1 MRCRIKVKEII
12 INKRLVQFMKR
23 TALVFTTLVVLLSFA
38 LCQVVFA
45 VESQLSLESSK
56 NDHLTKKKAIVFT
69 LDASNSMNGNDRNRL
84 AIDSIAQLIYSLPSN
99 YYVGVVAYNTDV
111 VAAVG
116 MVDSESRN
124 SIMAAADSVR
134 YIGYTN
140 AGAGLTKAM
149 ELLDSIDAV
158 EKTIV
163 MLSDGEI
170 IMQGNTATAFSTSQ
184 FQASVTQAKENHV
197 VIHVIGLG
205 DNMEN
210 KENTIFS
217 AATETGG
224 SNYHAPKAAD
234 IQQAIDAILLDQLHI
249 KKTTAAIVDADGG
262 TEILDINIPTSKAT
276 SARILFISDNPIQ
289 NLNADFNAENV
300 RQVSGTRYTL
310 LELNH
315 PSAEKVHVSF
325 QGNAG
330 SQVKVDVIT
339 EYCVTMIPQVTY
351 EDVEPAEEDATHYER
366 TAQINV
372 SFYDVENPER
382 QVLTDSVFEGKSL
395 SGTIDGQE
403 WAGSLKSGAVS
414 LPAQSGIAENQT
426 AEISVAFDNLE
437 TNIIV
442 QQPLTVSLEGAPEL
456 PILMIPL
463 VPAEPPD
470 YRPVIIGVVI
480 GILFVTLLLVYL
492 VVRYKR
498 RKPRTIPD
506 PPFPEPSKYD
516 YTGRLNIYITQ
527 TKSGRDVP
535 PLTYNLFRIP
545 GGKVLSLQEIL
556 DGCNV
561 SEPMEGADR
570 IYFKAGTGRCLVLSN
585 NSDCTIMQNREIL
598 LKGRSY
604 LIGLDSKV
612 DITFEDQITEMAL
625 QYREVRPNELRSYAH
640 N

>member
-1 MRCRIKVKEII
+1 
-12 INKRLVQFMKR
+12 MKR
-23 TALVFTTLVVLLSFA
+23 VFCFFGMVMATLSLV
-38 LCQVVFA
+38 LCQVVSA
-45 VESQLSLESSK
+45 AELQNDN
-56 NDHLTKKKAIVFT
+56 NDHSVQKAIVFAV
-69 LDASNSMNGNDRNRL
+69 DASNSMNGNDGNRF

-111 VAAVG
+111 IAAVG
-116 MVDSESRN
+116 MSDSENRD
-124 SIMAAADSVR
+124 SIMAAANFVR

-149 ELLDSIDAV
+149 ELLDTIDAA
-158 EKTIV
+158 EKTVV

-170 IMQGNTATAFSTSQ
+170 IMQDDTATALSSSQ
-184 FQASVTQAKENHV
+184 FQAAVTQAKEKQV

-205 DNMEN
+205 ADMEN

-217 AATETGG
+217 ASAETGG
-224 SNYHAPKAAD
+224 SNYHAPKAED
-234 IQQAIDAILLDQLHI
+234 IQQAVDSILLDQLHI

-262 TEILDINIPTSKAT
+262 TETLDINIPTSNAT
-276 SARILFISDNPIQ
+276 NARILFISDNPIE
-289 NLNADFNAENV
+289 NLNADFNAGNV
-300 RQVSGTRYTL
+300 RQVSGAHYTL

-339 EYCVTMIPQVTY
+339 EYYLTMIPQVVY
-351 EDVEPAEEDATHYER
+351 DDVAPNEEDATHYER

-372 SFYDVENPER
+372 SFYDMENPER

-403 WAGSLKSGAVS
+403 WSGSLKSGIVS
-414 LPAQSGIAENQT
+414 LPPQSDIAENQT
-426 AEISVAFDNLE
+426 AEIVVAFDNLE

-442 QQPLTVSLEGAPEL
+442 QQPLTVSLDGAPEL
-456 PILMIPL
+456 PVLP
-463 VPAEPPD
+463 EPPD
-470 YRPVIIGVVI
+470 YRPVIIGGII
-480 GILFVTLLLVYL
+480 GILLVALLLVYL
-492 VVRYKR
+492 IVGHKR

-506 PPFPEPSKYD
+506 PPPPEPSKYD

-527 TKSGRDVP
+527 TKSGRDIP

-556 DGCNV
+556 DGCDV

-570 IYFKAGTGRCLVLSN
+570 IYFKAGAGRCLVLSN
-585 NSDCTIMQNREIL
+585 DSDCTIMQNREIL

-612 DITFEDQITEMAL
+612 DITFEDEITEMAL
-625 QYREVRPNELRSYAH
+625 QYREVRPNELRNYAH
-640 N
+640 T

>member
-1 MRCRIKVKEII
+1 
-12 INKRLVQFMKR
+12 MKR
-23 TALVFTTLVVLLSFA
+23 VFCFFGMVMATLSLV
-38 LCQVVFA
+38 LCQVVSA
-45 VESQLSLESSK
+45 AELQNDN
-56 NDHLTKKKAIVFT
+56 NDHSVQKAIVFAV
-69 LDASNSMNGNDRNRL
+69 DASNSMNGNDRNRF

-111 VAAVG
+111 IAAVG
-116 MVDSESRN
+116 MSDSENRD
-124 SIMAAADSVR
+124 SIMAAANSVR

-149 ELLDSIDAV
+149 ELLDTIDAA
-158 EKTIV
+158 EKTVV

-170 IMQGNTATAFSTSQ
+170 IMQDDTATALSSSQ
-184 FQASVTQAKENHV
+184 FQAAVTQAKEKQV

-205 DNMEN
+205 ADMEN

-217 AATETGG
+217 ASAETGG
-224 SNYHAPKAAD
+224 SNYHAPKAED
-234 IQQAIDAILLDQLHI
+234 IQQAVDSILLDQLHI

-262 TEILDINIPTSKAT
+262 TETLDINIPTSNAT
-276 SARILFISDNPIQ
+276 NARILFISDNPIE
-289 NLNADFNAENV
+289 NLNADFNAGNV
-300 RQVSGTRYTL
+300 RQVSGAHYTL

-339 EYCVTMIPQVTY
+339 EYYLTMIPQVVY
-351 EDVEPAEEDATHYER
+351 DDVAPNEENATHYER

-372 SFYDVENPER
+372 SFYDIENPER

-403 WAGSLKSGAVS
+403 WSGSLKSGIVS
-414 LPAQSGIAENQT
+414 LPPQSDIAENQT
-426 AEISVAFDNLE
+426 AEIVVAFDNLE

-442 QQPLTVSLEGAPEL
+442 QQPLTVSLDGAPEL
-456 PILMIPL
+456 PVLP
-463 VPAEPPD
+463 EPPD
-470 YRPVIIGVVI
+470 YRPVIIGGII
-480 GILFVTLLLVYL
+480 GILLVALLLVYL
-492 VVRYKR
+492 VVGHKR

-506 PPFPEPSKYD
+506 PPPPEPSKYD

-527 TKSGRDVP
+527 TKSGRDIP

-556 DGCNV
+556 DGCDV

-570 IYFKAGTGRCLVLSN
+570 IYFKAGAGRCLVLSN
-585 NSDCTIMQNREIL
+585 DSDCTIMQNREIL

-612 DITFEDQITEMAL
+612 DITFEDEITEMAL
-625 QYREVRPNELRSYAH
+625 QYREVRPNELRNYAH
-640 N
+640 T

>member
-1 MRCRIKVKEII
+1 
-12 INKRLVQFMKR
+12 MKR
-23 TALVFTTLVVLLSFA
+23 VFCFFGMVMATLSLV
-38 LCQVVFA
+38 LCQVVSA
-45 VESQLSLESSK
+45 AELQNDN
-56 NDHLTKKKAIVFT
+56 NDHSVQKAIVFAV
-69 LDASNSMNGNDRNRL
+69 DASNSMNGNDRNRF

-111 VAAVG
+111 IAAVG
-116 MVDSESRN
+116 MSDSENRD
-124 SIMAAADSVR
+124 SIMAEANSVR

-149 ELLDSIDAV
+149 ELLDTIDAA
-158 EKTIV
+158 EKTVV

-170 IMQGNTATAFSTSQ
+170 IMQDDTATALSSSQ
-184 FQASVTQAKENHV
+184 FQAAVTQAKEKQV

-205 DNMEN
+205 ADMEN

-217 AATETGG
+217 ASAETGG
-224 SNYHAPKAAD
+224 SNYHAPKAED
-234 IQQAIDAILLDQLHI
+234 IQQAVDSILLDQLHI

-262 TEILDINIPTSKAT
+262 TETLDINIPTSNAT
-276 SARILFISDNPIQ
+276 NARILFISDNPIE
-289 NLNADFNAENV
+289 NLNADFNAGNV
-300 RQVSGTRYTL
+300 RQVSGAHYTL

-339 EYCVTMIPQVTY
+339 EYYLTMIPQVVY
-351 EDVEPAEEDATHYER
+351 DDVAPNEEDATHYER

-372 SFYDVENPER
+372 SFYDIENPER

-403 WAGSLKSGAVS
+403 WSGSLKSGIVS
-414 LPAQSGIAENQT
+414 LPPQSDIAENQT
-426 AEISVAFDNLE
+426 AEIVVAFDNLE

-442 QQPLTVSLEGAPEL
+442 QQPLTVSLDGAPEL
-456 PILMIPL
+456 PVLP
-463 VPAEPPD
+463 EPPD
-470 YRPVIIGVVI
+470 YRPVIIGGII
-480 GILFVTLLLVYL
+480 GILLVALLLVYL
-492 VVRYKR
+492 VVGHKR

-506 PPFPEPSKYD
+506 PPPPEPSKYD

-527 TKSGRDVP
+527 TKSGRDIP

-556 DGCNV
+556 DGCDV

-570 IYFKAGTGRCLVLSN
+570 IYFKAGAGRCLVLSN
-585 NSDCTIMQNREIL
+585 DSDCTIMQNREIL

-612 DITFEDQITEMAL
+612 DITFEDEITEMAL
-625 QYREVRPNELRSYAH
+625 QYREVRPNELRNYAH
-640 N
+640 T

>member
-1 MRCRIKVKEII
+1 
-12 INKRLVQFMKR
+12 MKR
-23 TALVFTTLVVLLSFA
+23 VFCFFGMVMATLSLV
-38 LCQVVFA
+38 LCQVVSA
-45 VESQLSLESSK
+45 AELQNDN
-56 NDHLTKKKAIVFT
+56 NDHSVQKAIVFAV
-69 LDASNSMNGNDRNRL
+69 DASNSMNGNDRNRF

-111 VAAVG
+111 IAAVG
-116 MVDSESRN
+116 MSDSENRD
-124 SIMAAADSVR
+124 SIMAAANSVR

-149 ELLDSIDAV
+149 ELLDTIDAA
-158 EKTIV
+158 EKTVV

-170 IMQGNTATAFSTSQ
+170 IMQDDTATALSSSQ
-184 FQASVTQAKENHV
+184 FQAAVTQAKEKQV

-205 DNMEN
+205 ADMEN

-217 AATETGG
+217 VSAETGG
-224 SNYHAPKAAD
+224 SNYHAPKAED
-234 IQQAIDAILLDQLHI
+234 IQQAVDSILLDQLHI

-262 TEILDINIPTSKAT
+262 TETLDINIPTSNAT
-276 SARILFISDNPIQ
+276 NAKILFISDNPIE
-289 NLNADFNAENV
+289 NLNADFNAGNV
-300 RQVSGTRYTL
+300 RQVSGAHYTL

-339 EYCVTMIPQVTY
+339 EYYLTMIPQVVY
-351 EDVEPAEEDATHYER
+351 DDVAPNEEDATHYER

-372 SFYDVENPER
+372 SFYDIENPER

-403 WAGSLKSGAVS
+403 WSGSLKSGIVS
-414 LPAQSGIAENQT
+414 LPPQSDIAENQT
-426 AEISVAFDNLE
+426 AEIVVAFDNLE

-442 QQPLTVSLEGAPEL
+442 QQPLTVSLDGAPEL
-456 PILMIPL
+456 PVLP
-463 VPAEPPD
+463 EPPD
-470 YRPVIIGVVI
+470 YRPVIIGGII
-480 GILFVTLLLVYL
+480 GILLVALLLVYL
-492 VVRYKR
+492 VVGHKR

-506 PPFPEPSKYD
+506 PPPPEPSKYD

-527 TKSGRDVP
+527 TKSGRDIP

-556 DGCNV
+556 DGCDV

-570 IYFKAGTGRCLVLSN
+570 IYFKAGAGRCLVLSN
-585 NSDCTIMQNREIL
+585 DSDCTIMQNREIL

-612 DITFEDQITEMAL
+612 DITFEDEITEMAL
-625 QYREVRPNELRSYAH
+625 QYREVRPNELRNYAH
-640 N
+640 T

>member
-1 MRCRIKVKEII
+1 
-12 INKRLVQFMKR
+12 MKR
-23 TALVFTTLVVLLSFA
+23 VFCFFGMVMATLSLV
-38 LCQVVFA
+38 LCQVVSA
-45 VESQLSLESSK
+45 AELQNDN
-56 NDHLTKKKAIVFT
+56 NDHSVQKAIVFAV
-69 LDASNSMNGNDRNRL
+69 DASNSMNGNDRNRF

-111 VAAVG
+111 IAAVG
-116 MVDSESRN
+116 MSDSENRD
-124 SIMAAADSVR
+124 SIMAAANSVR

-149 ELLDSIDAV
+149 ELLDTIDAA
-158 EKTIV
+158 EKTVV

-170 IMQGNTATAFSTSQ
+170 IMQDDTATALSSSQ
-184 FQASVTQAKENHV
+184 FQAAVTQAKEKQV

-205 DNMEN
+205 ADMEN

-217 AATETGG
+217 ASAETGG
-224 SNYHAPKAAD
+224 SNYHAPKAED
-234 IQQAIDAILLDQLHI
+234 IQQAVDSILLDQLHI

-262 TEILDINIPTSKAT
+262 TETLDINIPTSNAT
-276 SARILFISDNPIQ
+276 NARILFISDNPIE
-289 NLNADFNAENV
+289 NLNADFNAGNV
-300 RQVSGTRYTL
+300 RQVSGAHYTL

-339 EYCVTMIPQVTY
+339 EYYLTMIPQVVY
-351 EDVEPAEEDATHYER
+351 DDVAPNEEDATHYER

-372 SFYDVENPER
+372 SFYDMENPER

-403 WAGSLKSGAVS
+403 WSGSLKSGIVS
-414 LPAQSGIAENQT
+414 LPPQSDIAENQT
-426 AEISVAFDNLE
+426 AEIVVAFDNLE

-442 QQPLTVSLEGAPEL
+442 QQPLTVSLDGAPEL
-456 PILMIPL
+456 PVLP
-463 VPAEPPD
+463 EPPD
-470 YRPVIIGVVI
+470 YRPVIIGGII
-480 GILFVTLLLVYL
+480 GILLVALLLVYL
-492 VVRYKR
+492 VVGHKR

-506 PPFPEPSKYD
+506 PPPPEPSKYD

-527 TKSGRDVP
+527 TKSGRDIP

-556 DGCNV
+556 DGCDV

-570 IYFKAGTGRCLVLSN
+570 IYFKAGAGRCLVLSN
-585 NSDCTIMQNREIL
+585 DSDCTIMQNREIL

-612 DITFEDQITEMAL
+612 DITFEDEITEMAL
-625 QYREVRPNELRSYAH
+625 QYREVRPNELRNYAH
-640 N
+640 T

>member
-1 MRCRIKVKEII
+1 
-12 INKRLVQFMKR
+12 MKR
-23 TALVFTTLVVLLSFA
+23 VFCFFGMVMATLSLV
-38 LCQVVFA
+38 LCQVVSA
-45 VESQLSLESSK
+45 AELQNDN
-56 NDHLTKKKAIVFT
+56 NDHSVQKAIVFAV
-69 LDASNSMNGNDRNRL
+69 DASNSMNGNDRNRF

-111 VAAVG
+111 IAAVG
-116 MVDSESRN
+116 MSDSENRD
-124 SIMAAADSVR
+124 SIMAAANSVR

-149 ELLDSIDAV
+149 ELLDTIDAA
-158 EKTIV
+158 EKTVV

-170 IMQGNTATAFSTSQ
+170 IMQDDTATALSSSQ
-184 FQASVTQAKENHV
+184 FQAAVTQAKEKQV

-205 DNMEN
+205 ADMEN

-217 AATETGG
+217 VSAETGG
-224 SNYHAPKAAD
+224 SNYHAPKAED
-234 IQQAIDAILLDQLHI
+234 IQQAVDSILLDQLHI

-262 TEILDINIPTSKAT
+262 TETLDINIPTSNAT
-276 SARILFISDNPIQ
+276 NAKILFISDNPIE
-289 NLNADFNAENV
+289 NLNADFNAGNV
-300 RQVSGTRYTL
+300 RQVSGAHYTL

-339 EYCVTMIPQVTY
+339 EYYLTMIPQVVY
-351 EDVEPAEEDATHYER
+351 DDVAPNEEDATHYER

-372 SFYDVENPER
+372 SFYDIENPER

-403 WAGSLKSGAVS
+403 WSGSLKSGIVS
-414 LPAQSGIAENQT
+414 LPPQSDIAENQT
-426 AEISVAFDNLE
+426 AEIVVAFDNLE

-442 QQPLTVSLEGAPEL
+442 QQPLTVSLDGAPEL
-456 PILMIPL
+456 PVLP
-463 VPAEPPD
+463 EPPD
-470 YRPVIIGVVI
+470 YRPVIIGGII
-480 GILFVTLLLVYL
+480 GILLVALLLVYL
-492 VVRYKR
+492 VVGHKR

-506 PPFPEPSKYD
+506 PPPPEPSKYD

-527 TKSGRDVP
+527 TKSGRDTP

-556 DGCNV
+556 DGCDV

-570 IYFKAGTGRCLVLSN
+570 IYFKAGAGRCLVLSN
-585 NSDCTIMQNREIL
+585 DSDCTIMQNREIL

-612 DITFEDQITEMAL
+612 DITFEDEITEMAL
-625 QYREVRPNELRSYAH
+625 QYREVRPNELRNYAH
-640 N
+640 T

>member
-1 MRCRIKVKEII
+1 
-12 INKRLVQFMKR
+12 MKR
-23 TALVFTTLVVLLSFA
+23 VFCFFGMVMATLSLV
-38 LCQVVFA
+38 LCQVVSA
-45 VESQLSLESSK
+45 AELQNDN
-56 NDHLTKKKAIVFT
+56 NDHSVQKAIVFAV
-69 LDASNSMNGNDRNRL
+69 DASNSMNGNDRNRF

-111 VAAVG
+111 IAAVG
-116 MVDSESRN
+116 MSDSENRD
-124 SIMAAADSVR
+124 SIMTEANSVR

-149 ELLDSIDAV
+149 ELLDTIDAA
-158 EKTIV
+158 EKTVV

-170 IMQGNTATAFSTSQ
+170 IMQDDTATALSSSQ
-184 FQASVTQAKENHV
+184 FQAAVTQAKEKQV

-205 DNMEN
+205 ADMEN

-217 AATETGG
+217 ASAETGG
-224 SNYHAPKAAD
+224 SNYHAPKAED
-234 IQQAIDAILLDQLHI
+234 IQQAVDSILLDQLHI

-262 TEILDINIPTSKAT
+262 TETLDINIPTSNAT
-276 SARILFISDNPIQ
+276 NARILFISDNPIE
-289 NLNADFNAENV
+289 NLNADFNAGNV
-300 RQVSGTRYTL
+300 RQVSGAHYTL

-330 SQVKVDVIT
+330 GQVKVDVIT
-339 EYCVTMIPQVTY
+339 EYYLTMIPQVVY
-351 EDVEPAEEDATHYER
+351 DDVAPNEEDATHYER

-372 SFYDVENPER
+372 SFYDMENPER

-403 WAGSLKSGAVS
+403 WSGSLKSGIVS
-414 LPAQSGIAENQT
+414 LPPQSDIAENQT
-426 AEISVAFDNLE
+426 AEIVVAFDNLE

-442 QQPLTVSLEGAPEL
+442 QQPLTVSLDGAPEL
-456 PILMIPL
+456 PVLP
-463 VPAEPPD
+463 EPPD
-470 YRPVIIGVVI
+470 YRPVIIGGII
-480 GILFVTLLLVYL
+480 GILLVALLLVYL
-492 VVRYKR
+492 VVGHKR

-506 PPFPEPSKYD
+506 PPPPEPSKYD

-527 TKSGRDVP
+527 TKSGRDIP

-556 DGCNV
+556 DGCDV

-570 IYFKAGTGRCLVLSN
+570 IYFKAGAGRCLVLSN
-585 NSDCTIMQNREIL
+585 DSDCTIMQNREIL

-612 DITFEDQITEMAL
+612 DITFEDEITEMAL
-625 QYREVRPNELRSYAH
+625 QYREVRPNELRNYAH
-640 N
+640 T

>member
-1 MRCRIKVKEII
+1 
-12 INKRLVQFMKR
+12 MKR
-23 TALVFTTLVVLLSFA
+23 VFCFFGMVMATLSLV
-38 LCQVVFA
+38 LCQVVSA
-45 VESQLSLESSK
+45 AELQNDN
-56 NDHLTKKKAIVFT
+56 NDHSVQKAIVFAV
-69 LDASNSMNGNDRNRL
+69 DASNSMNGNDRNRF

-111 VAAVG
+111 IAAVG
-116 MVDSESRN
+116 MSDSENRD
-124 SIMAAADSVR
+124 SIMAAANSVR

-149 ELLDSIDAV
+149 ELLDTIDAT
-158 EKTIV
+158 EKTVV

-170 IMQGNTATAFSTSQ
+170 IMQDDTATALSSSQ
-184 FQASVTQAKENHV
+184 FQAAVTQAKEKQV

-205 DNMEN
+205 ADMEN

-217 AATETGG
+217 ASAETGG
-224 SNYHAPKAAD
+224 SNYHAPKAED
-234 IQQAIDAILLDQLHI
+234 IQQAVDSILLDQLHI

-262 TEILDINIPTSKAT
+262 TETLDINIPTSNAT
-276 SARILFISDNPIQ
+276 NARILFISDNPIE
-289 NLNADFNAENV
+289 NLNADFNAGNV
-300 RQVSGTRYTL
+300 RQVSGAHYTL

-339 EYCVTMIPQVTY
+339 EYYLTMIPQVVY
-351 EDVEPAEEDATHYER
+351 DDVAPNEEDATHYER

-372 SFYDVENPER
+372 SFYDMENPER

-403 WAGSLKSGAVS
+403 WSGSLKSGIVS
-414 LPAQSGIAENQT
+414 LPPQSDIAENQT
-426 AEISVAFDNLE
+426 AEIVVAFDNLE

-442 QQPLTVSLEGAPEL
+442 QQPLTVSLDGAPEL
-456 PILMIPL
+456 PVLP
-463 VPAEPPD
+463 EPPD
-470 YRPVIIGVVI
+470 YRPVIIGGII
-480 GILFVTLLLVYL
+480 GILLVALLLVYL
-492 VVRYKR
+492 VVGHKR

-506 PPFPEPSKYD
+506 PPPPEPSKYD

-527 TKSGRDVP
+527 TKSGRDIP

-556 DGCNV
+556 DGCDV

-570 IYFKAGTGRCLVLSN
+570 IYFKAGAGRCLVLSN
-585 NSDCTIMQNREIL
+585 DSDCTIMQNREIL

-612 DITFEDQITEMAL
+612 DITFEDEITEMAL
-625 QYREVRPNELRSYAH
+625 QYREVRPNELRNYAH
-640 N
+640 T

>member
-1 MRCRIKVKEII
+1 
-12 INKRLVQFMKR
+12 MKR
-23 TALVFTTLVVLLSFA
+23 VFCFFGMVMATLSLV
-38 LCQVVFA
+38 LCQVVSA
-45 VESQLSLESSK
+45 AELQNDN
-56 NDHLTKKKAIVFT
+56 NDHSVQKAIVFAV
-69 LDASNSMNGNDRNRL
+69 DASNSMNGNDRNRF

-111 VAAVG
+111 IAAVG
-116 MVDSESRN
+116 MSDSENRD
-124 SIMAAADSVR
+124 SIMAAANSVR

-149 ELLDSIDAV
+149 ELLDTIDAA
-158 EKTIV
+158 EKTVV

-170 IMQGNTATAFSTSQ
+170 IMQDDTATALSSSQ
-184 FQASVTQAKENHV
+184 FQAAVTQAKEKQV

-205 DNMEN
+205 ADMEN

-217 AATETGG
+217 ASAETGG
-224 SNYHAPKAAD
+224 SNYHAPKAED
-234 IQQAIDAILLDQLHI
+234 IQQAVDSILLDQLHI

-262 TEILDINIPTSKAT
+262 TETLDINIPTSNAT
-276 SARILFISDNPIQ
+276 NARILFISDNPIE
-289 NLNADFNAENV
+289 NLNADFNAGNV
-300 RQVSGTRYTL
+300 RQVSGAHYTL

-339 EYCVTMIPQVTY
+339 EYYLTMIPQVVY
-351 EDVEPAEEDATHYER
+351 DDVAPNEEDATHYER

-372 SFYDVENPER
+372 SFYDIENPER

-403 WAGSLKSGAVS
+403 WSGSLKSGIVS
-414 LPAQSGIAENQT
+414 LPPQSDIAENQT
-426 AEISVAFDNLE
+426 AEIVVAFDNLE

-442 QQPLTVSLEGAPEL
+442 QQPLTVSLDGAPEL
-456 PILMIPL
+456 PVLP
-463 VPAEPPD
+463 EPPD
-470 YRPVIIGVVI
+470 YRPVIIGGII
-480 GILFVTLLLVYL
+480 GILLVALLLVYL
-492 VVRYKR
+492 VVGHKR

-506 PPFPEPSKYD
+506 PPPPEPSKYD

-527 TKSGRDVP
+527 TKSGRDIP

-556 DGCNV
+556 DGCDV

-570 IYFKAGTGRCLVLSN
+570 IYFKAGAGRCLVLSN
-585 NSDCTIMQNREIL
+585 DSDCTIMQNREIL

-604 LIGLDSKV
+604 LIGLYSKV
-612 DITFEDQITEMAL
+612 DITFEDEITEMAL
-625 QYREVRPNELRSYAH
+625 QYREVRPNELRNYAH
-640 N
+640 T

>member
-1 MRCRIKVKEII
+1 
-12 INKRLVQFMKR
+12 MKR
-23 TALVFTTLVVLLSFA
+23 AFCFFGMVMATLSLV
-38 LCQVVFA
+38 LCQVVSA
-45 VESQLSLESSK
+45 AELQNDN
-56 NDHLTKKKAIVFT
+56 NDHSVQKAIVFAV
-69 LDASNSMNGNDRNRL
+69 DASNSMNGNDRNRF

-111 VAAVG
+111 IAAVG
-116 MVDSESRN
+116 MSDSENRD
-124 SIMAAADSVR
+124 SIMAAANSVR

-149 ELLDSIDAV
+149 ELLDTIDAA
-158 EKTIV
+158 EKTVV

-170 IMQGNTATAFSTSQ
+170 IMQDDTATALSSSQ
-184 FQASVTQAKENHV
+184 FQAAVTQAKEKQV

-205 DNMEN
+205 ADMEN

-217 AATETGG
+217 ASAETGG
-224 SNYHAPKAAD
+224 SNYHAPKAED
-234 IQQAIDAILLDQLHI
+234 IQQAVDSILLDQLHI

-262 TEILDINIPTSKAT
+262 TETLDINIPTSNAT
-276 SARILFISDNPIQ
+276 NARILFISDNPIE
-289 NLNADFNAENV
+289 NLNADFNAGNV
-300 RQVSGTRYTL
+300 RQVSGAHYTL

-339 EYCVTMIPQVTY
+339 EYYLTMIPQVVY
-351 EDVEPAEEDATHYER
+351 DDVAPNEEDATHYER

-372 SFYDVENPER
+372 SFYDIENPER

-403 WAGSLKSGAVS
+403 WSGSLKSGIVS
-414 LPAQSGIAENQT
+414 LPPQSDIAENQT
-426 AEISVAFDNLE
+426 AEIVVAFDNLE

-442 QQPLTVSLEGAPEL
+442 QQPLTVSLDGAPEL
-456 PILMIPL
+456 PVLP
-463 VPAEPPD
+463 EPPD
-470 YRPVIIGVVI
+470 YRPVIIGGII
-480 GILFVTLLLVYL
+480 GILLVALLLVYL
-492 VVRYKR
+492 VVGHKR

-506 PPFPEPSKYD
+506 PPPPEPSKYD

-527 TKSGRDVP
+527 TKSGRDIP

-556 DGCNV
+556 DGCDV

-570 IYFKAGTGRCLVLSN
+570 IYFKAGAGRCLVLSN
-585 NSDCTIMQNREIL
+585 DSDCTIMQNREIL

-612 DITFEDQITEMAL
+612 DITFEDEITEMAL
-625 QYREVRPNELRSYAH
+625 QYREVRPNELRNYAH
-640 N
+640 T

>member
-1 MRCRIKVKEII
+1 
-12 INKRLVQFMKR
+12 MKR
-23 TALVFTTLVVLLSFA
+23 VFCFFGMVMATLSLV
-38 LCQVVFA
+38 LCQVVSA
-45 VESQLSLESSK
+45 AELQNDN
-56 NDHLTKKKAIVFT
+56 NDHSVQKAIVFAV
-69 LDASNSMNGNDRNRL
+69 DASNSMNGNDRNRF

-111 VAAVG
+111 IAAVG
-116 MVDSESRN
+116 MSDSENRD
-124 SIMAAADSVR
+124 SIMAAANSVR

-149 ELLDSIDAV
+149 ELLDTIDAA
-158 EKTIV
+158 EKTVV

-170 IMQGNTATAFSTSQ
+170 IMQDDTATALSSSQ
-184 FQASVTQAKENHV
+184 FQAAVTQAKEKQV

-205 DNMEN
+205 ADMEN

-217 AATETGG
+217 VSAETGG
-224 SNYHAPKAAD
+224 SNYHAPKAED
-234 IQQAIDAILLDQLHI
+234 IQQAVDSILLDQLHI

-262 TEILDINIPTSKAT
+262 TETLDINIPTSNAT
-276 SARILFISDNPIQ
+276 NAKILFISDNPIE
-289 NLNADFNAENV
+289 NLNADFNAGNV
-300 RQVSGTRYTL
+300 RQISGAHYTL

-339 EYCVTMIPQVTY
+339 EYYLTMIPQVVY
-351 EDVEPAEEDATHYER
+351 DDVAPNEEDATHYER

-372 SFYDVENPER
+372 SFYDIENPER

-403 WAGSLKSGAVS
+403 WSGSLKSGIVS
-414 LPAQSGIAENQT
+414 LPPQSDIAENQT
-426 AEISVAFDNLE
+426 AEIVVAFDNLE

-442 QQPLTVSLEGAPEL
+442 QQPLTVSLDGAPEL
-456 PILMIPL
+456 PVLP
-463 VPAEPPD
+463 EPPD
-470 YRPVIIGVVI
+470 YRPVIIGGII
-480 GILFVTLLLVYL
+480 GILLVALLLVYL
-492 VVRYKR
+492 VVGHKR

-506 PPFPEPSKYD
+506 PPPPEPSKYD

-527 TKSGRDVP
+527 TKSGRDIP

-556 DGCNV
+556 DGCDV

-570 IYFKAGTGRCLVLSN
+570 IYFKAGAGRCLVLSN
-585 NSDCTIMQNREIL
+585 DSDCTIMQNREIL

-612 DITFEDQITEMAL
+612 DITFEDEITEMAL
-625 QYREVRPNELRSYAH
+625 QYREVRPNELRNYAH
-640 N
+640 T

>member
-1 MRCRIKVKEII
+1 
-12 INKRLVQFMKR
+12 MKR
-23 TALVFTTLVVLLSFA
+23 VFCFFGMVMATLSLV
-38 LCQVVFA
+38 LCQVVSA
-45 VESQLSLESSK
+45 AELQNDN
-56 NDHLTKKKAIVFT
+56 NDHSVQKAIVFAV
-69 LDASNSMNGNDRNRL
+69 DASNSMNGNDRNRF

-111 VAAVG
+111 IAAVG
-116 MVDSESRN
+116 MSDSENRD
-124 SIMAAADSVR
+124 SIMAAANSVR

-149 ELLDSIDAV
+149 ELLDTIDAA
-158 EKTIV
+158 EKTVV

-170 IMQGNTATAFSTSQ
+170 IMQDDTATALSSSQ
-184 FQASVTQAKENHV
+184 FQAAVTQAKEKQV

-205 DNMEN
+205 AHMEN

-217 AATETGG
+217 ASAETGG
-224 SNYHAPKAAD
+224 SNYHAPKAED
-234 IQQAIDAILLDQLHI
+234 IQQAVDSILLDQLHI

-262 TEILDINIPTSKAT
+262 TETLDINIPTSNAT
-276 SARILFISDNPIQ
+276 NARILFISDNPIE
-289 NLNADFNAENV
+289 NLNADFNAGNV
-300 RQVSGTRYTL
+300 RQVSGAHYTL

-339 EYCVTMIPQVTY
+339 EYYLTMIPQVVY
-351 EDVEPAEEDATHYER
+351 DDVAPNEEDATHYER

-372 SFYDVENPER
+372 SFYDIENPER

-403 WAGSLKSGAVS
+403 WSGSLKSGIVS
-414 LPAQSGIAENQT
+414 LPPQSDIAENQT
-426 AEISVAFDNLE
+426 AEIVVAFDNLE

-442 QQPLTVSLEGAPEL
+442 QQPLTVSLDGAPEL
-456 PILMIPL
+456 PVLP
-463 VPAEPPD
+463 EPPD
-470 YRPVIIGVVI
+470 YRPVIIGGII
-480 GILFVTLLLVYL
+480 GILLVALLLVYL
-492 VVRYKR
+492 VVGHKR

-506 PPFPEPSKYD
+506 PPPPEPSKYD

-527 TKSGRDVP
+527 TKSGRDIP

-556 DGCNV
+556 DGCDV

-570 IYFKAGTGRCLVLSN
+570 IYFKAGAGRCLVLSN
-585 NSDCTIMQNREIL
+585 DSDCTIMQNREIL

-612 DITFEDQITEMAL
+612 DITFEDEITEMAL
-625 QYREVRPNELRSYAH
+625 QYREVRPNELRNYAH
-640 N
+640 T

>member
-1 MRCRIKVKEII
+1 
-12 INKRLVQFMKR
+12 MKR
-23 TALVFTTLVVLLSFA
+23 VFCFFGMVMATLSLV
-38 LCQVVFA
+38 LCQVVSA
-45 VESQLSLESSK
+45 AELQNDN
-56 NDHLTKKKAIVFT
+56 NDHSVQKAIVFAV
-69 LDASNSMNGNDRNRL
+69 DASNSMNGNDRNRF

-111 VAAVG
+111 IAAVG
-116 MVDSESRN
+116 MSDSENRD
-124 SIMAAADSVR
+124 SIMAAANFVR

-149 ELLDSIDAV
+149 ELLNTIDAA
-158 EKTIV
+158 EKTVV

-170 IMQGNTATAFSTSQ
+170 IMQDDTATALSSSQ
-184 FQASVTQAKENHV
+184 FQAAVTQAKEKQV

-205 DNMEN
+205 ADMEN

-217 AATETGG
+217 ASAETGG
-224 SNYHAPKAAD
+224 SNYHAPKAED
-234 IQQAIDAILLDQLHI
+234 IQQAVDSILLDQLHI

-262 TEILDINIPTSKAT
+262 TETLDINIPTSNAT
-276 SARILFISDNPIQ
+276 NARILFISDNPIE
-289 NLNADFNAENV
+289 NLNADFNAGNV
-300 RQVSGTRYTL
+300 RQVSGAHYTL

-339 EYCVTMIPQVTY
+339 EYYLTMIPQVVY
-351 EDVEPAEEDATHYER
+351 DDVAPNEEDATHYER

-372 SFYDVENPER
+372 SFYDMENPER

-403 WAGSLKSGAVS
+403 WSGSLKSGIVS
-414 LPAQSGIAENQT
+414 LPPQSDIAENQT
-426 AEISVAFDNLE
+426 AEIVVAFDNLE

-442 QQPLTVSLEGAPEL
+442 QQPLTVSLDGAPEL
-456 PILMIPL
+456 PVLP
-463 VPAEPPD
+463 EPPD
-470 YRPVIIGVVI
+470 YRPVIIGGII
-480 GILFVTLLLVYL
+480 GILLVALLLVYL
-492 VVRYKR
+492 IVGHKR

-506 PPFPEPSKYD
+506 PPPPEPSKYD

-527 TKSGRDVP
+527 TKSGRDIP

-556 DGCNV
+556 DGCDV

-570 IYFKAGTGRCLVLSN
+570 IYFKAGAGRCLVLSN
-585 NSDCTIMQNREIL
+585 DSDCTIMQNREIL

-612 DITFEDQITEMAL
+612 DITFEDEITEMAL
-625 QYREVRPNELRSYAH
+625 QYREVRPNELRNYAH
-640 N
+640 T

>member
-1 MRCRIKVKEII
+1 
-12 INKRLVQFMKR
+12 MKK
-23 TALVFTTLVVLLSFA
+23 TALVFATLVILLSFA
-38 LCQVVFA
+38 LCQTTFA
-45 VESQLSLESSK
+45 VEPQLGLESQQNEYS
-56 NDHLTKKKAIVFT
+56 TKKAVIFT

-111 VAAVG
+111 IAAAG
-116 MVDSESRN
+116 MADSGSRD

-149 ELLDSIDAV
+149 ELLDGIDAA
-158 EKTIV
+158 EKTVV

-170 IMQGNTATAFSTSQ
+170 IMQDDTATALSSSQ
-184 FQASVTQAKENHV
+184 FQAAVTQAKENHV

-205 DNMEN
+205 ADMEN

-217 AATETGG
+217 ASAETGG
-224 SNYHAPKAAD
+224 SNYHAPKAED
-234 IQQAIDAILLDQLHI
+234 IQQAVDSILLDQLHI

-262 TEILDINIPTSKAT
+262 TETLDINIPTSNT
-276 SARILFISDNPIQ
+276 TNARILFISDNPIQ
-289 NLNADFNAENV
+289 NLNADFNAGNV
-300 RQVSGTRYTL
+300 RQVSGAHYTL

-339 EYCVTMIPQVTY
+339 EYHITMIPQVAY

-382 QVLTDSVFEGKSL
+382 QVLTDSAFEGKSL

-403 WAGSLKSGAVS
+403 WSGSLKSGTVS
-414 LPAQSGIAENQT
+414 LPSQSGIAENQT
-426 AEISVAFDNLE
+426 AEIVVAFDNLE

-456 PILMIPL
+456 PAP
-463 VPAEPPD
+463 PEPPD
-470 YRPVIIGVVI
+470 YRPYIIIGGVVLL
-480 GILFVTLLLVYL
+480 GI
-492 VVRYKR
+492 VVGVVLWINSKR
-498 RKPRTIPD
+498 KYRPVPIPESA
-506 PPFPEPSKYD
+506 PPPPASKYD
-516 YTGRLNIYITQ
+516 YTGRLSIYITK
-527 TKSGRDVP
+527 TRSGYDIP
-535 PLTYNLFRIP
+535 PLTYNLFRLP
-545 GGKVLSLQEIL
+545 GSKVLSLQEVL
-556 DGCNV
+556 DSCNV
-561 SEPMEGADR
+561 EERFEGADQIFFR
-570 IYFKAGTGRCLVLSN
+570 PGAGRCLILTNS
-585 NSDCTIMQNREIL
+585 SDCTLMQNREIL
-598 LKGRSY
+598 IKNRSY
-604 LIGLDSKV
+604 QIELNSKV
-612 DITFEDQITEMAL
+612 DITFEDEISELAL
-625 QYREVRPNELRSYAH
+625 QYKDVKPSGTRLLAGAR
-640 N
+640 

>member
-1 MRCRIKVKEII
+1 M
-12 INKRLVQFMKR
+12 
-23 TALVFTTLVVLLSFA
+23 
-38 LCQVVFA
+38 FA
-45 VESQLSLESSK
+45 V
-56 NDHLTKKKAIVFT
+56 
-69 LDASNSMNGNDRNRL
+69 DASNSMNGNDRNRF

-111 VAAVG
+111 IAAVG
-116 MVDSESRN
+116 MSDSENRD
-124 SIMAAADSVR
+124 SIMAAANSVR

-149 ELLDSIDAV
+149 ELLDTIDAA
-158 EKTIV
+158 EKTVV

-170 IMQGNTATAFSTSQ
+170 IMQDDTATALSSSQ
-184 FQASVTQAKENHV
+184 FQAAVTQAKEKQV

-205 DNMEN
+205 ADMEN

-217 AATETGG
+217 ASAETGG
-224 SNYHAPKAAD
+224 SNYHAPKAED
-234 IQQAIDAILLDQLHI
+234 IQQAVDSILLDQLHI

-262 TEILDINIPTSKAT
+262 TETLDINIPTSNAT
-276 SARILFISDNPIQ
+276 NARILFISDNPIE
-289 NLNADFNAENV
+289 NLNADFNAGNV
-300 RQVSGTRYTL
+300 RQVSGAHYTL

-339 EYCVTMIPQVTY
+339 EYYLTMIPQVVY
-351 EDVEPAEEDATHYER
+351 DDVAPNEEDATHYER

-372 SFYDVENPER
+372 SFYDIENPER

-403 WAGSLKSGAVS
+403 WSGSLKSGIVS
-414 LPAQSGIAENQT
+414 LPPQSDIAENQT
-426 AEISVAFDNLE
+426 AEIVVAFDNLE

-442 QQPLTVSLEGAPEL
+442 QQPLTVSLDGAPEL
-456 PILMIPL
+456 PVLP
-463 VPAEPPD
+463 EPPD
-470 YRPVIIGVVI
+470 YRPVIIGGII
-480 GILFVTLLLVYL
+480 GILLVALLLVYL
-492 VVRYKR
+492 VVGHKR

-506 PPFPEPSKYD
+506 PPPPEPSKYD

-527 TKSGRDVP
+527 TKSGRDIP

-556 DGCNV
+556 DGCDV

-570 IYFKAGTGRCLVLSN
+570 IYFKAGAGRCLVLSN
-585 NSDCTIMQNREIL
+585 DSDCTIMQNREIL

-612 DITFEDQITEMAL
+612 DITFEDEITEMAL
-625 QYREVRPNELRSYAH
+625 QYREVRPNELRNYAH
-640 N
+640 T

>member
-1 MRCRIKVKEII
+1 
-12 INKRLVQFMKR
+12 MKR
-23 TALVFTTLVVLLSFA
+23 VFCFFGMVMATLSLV
-38 LCQVVFA
+38 LCQVVSA
-45 VESQLSLESSK
+45 AELQNDN
-56 NDHLTKKKAIVFT
+56 NDHSVQKAIVFAV
-69 LDASNSMNGNDRNRL
+69 DASNSMNGNDRNRF

-111 VAAVG
+111 IAAVG
-116 MVDSESRN
+116 MSDSENRD
-124 SIMAAADSVR
+124 SIMAAANSVR

-149 ELLDSIDAV
+149 ELLDTIDAA
-158 EKTIV
+158 EKTVV

-170 IMQGNTATAFSTSQ
+170 IMQDDTATALSSSQ
-184 FQASVTQAKENHV
+184 FQAAVTQAKEKQV

-205 DNMEN
+205 ADMEN

-217 AATETGG
+217 ASAETGG
-224 SNYHAPKAAD
+224 SNYHAPKAED
-234 IQQAIDAILLDQLHI
+234 IQQAVDSILLDQLHI

-262 TEILDINIPTSKAT
+262 TETLDINIPTSNAT
-276 SARILFISDNPIQ
+276 NARILFISDNPIE
-289 NLNADFNAENV
+289 NLNADFNAGNV
-300 RQVSGTRYTL
+300 RQVSGAHYTL

-339 EYCVTMIPQVTY
+339 EYYLTMIPQVVY
-351 EDVEPAEEDATHYER
+351 DDVAPNEEDATHYER

-372 SFYDVENPER
+372 SFYDIENPER

-403 WAGSLKSGAVS
+403 WSGSLKSGIVS
-414 LPAQSGIAENQT
+414 LPPQSDIAENQT
-426 AEISVAFDNLE
+426 AEIVVAFDNLE

-442 QQPLTVSLEGAPEL
+442 QQPLTVSLDGAPEL
-456 PILMIPL
+456 PVLP
-463 VPAEPPD
+463 EPPD
-470 YRPVIIGVVI
+470 YRPVIIGGII
-480 GILFVTLLLVYL
+480 GILLVALLLVYL
-492 VVRYKR
+492 VVGHKR

-506 PPFPEPSKYD
+506 PPPPEPSKYD

-527 TKSGRDVP
+527 TKSGRDIP

-556 DGCNV
+556 DGCDV

-570 IYFKAGTGRCLVLSN
+570 IYFKAGAGRCLVLSN
-585 NSDCTIMQNREIL
+585 DSDCTIMQNREIL

-612 DITFEDQITEMAL
+612 DITFEDEITEMAL
-625 QYREVRPNELRSYAH
+625 QYREVRPNELRNYAH
-640 N
+640 T